1 MRAAVRCAAP
11 LPPPALALPPPALAA
26 SLLAQ
31 RRAAPQRAPARH
43 AAAILPRHAQ
53 GVAPP
58 RHRRC
63 AALCA
68 ATNPGAGG
76 GAAADADDD
85 GDADARAAMNE
96 VCSRAVRAMLA
107 GDASAARALRDELLA
122 MVAELASLRGMADS
136 AEDELFL
143 TLVAEMLDHKL
154 LPGADALSG
163 DRARAF
169 FAVLAAVEGE
179 WRLAMP
185 GQAEGPP
192 DGELKFSTYEDVLRK
207 RQQQRF
213 AERFGPL
220 PPPAAKQPRRAA
232 AVAAAKDA
240 WQLLGVERGASKADI
255 TAAYRQK
262 ARELHPDV
270 SPLPDATALFAA
282 VAAAYEQLTSDAPG
296 GAGDAEV
303 DSWPE
308 FARTPKKESPRSAAR
323 KSPAAGDAPA
333 SAGPQVGDLVE
344 YPLPARDRS
353 GDRVAGV
360 ALLVSRN
367 CDRGDAKK
375 LPPDMLD
382 ICECEPLRQR
392 ERGGAAWVP
401 DDLAPPCFPRMGQLK
416 VLDRS
421 AITYLPAHDAW
432 AFSLPLSPGCSG
444 PAHDE
449 EIML

>member
-11 LPPPALALPPPALAA
+11 LPPPAGVA
-26 SLLAQ
+26 SSRAQ
-31 RRAAPQRAPARH
+31 RRAAPPRAAARH
-43 AAAILPRHAQ
+43 AAATLARRAQ
-53 GVAPP
+53 RVAPP
-58 RHRRC
+58 RRGRC
-63 AALCA
+63 APVCA
-68 ATNPGAGG
+68 ATDLDSD
-76 GAAADADDD
+76 AATDADA
-85 GDADARAAMNE
+85 DADARAAMNE
-96 VCSRAVRAMLA
+96 VCSRAVRVMLA
-107 GDASAARALRDELLA
+107 GDAAAARELRDELQSTAAALA
-122 MVAELASLRGMADS
+122 GFGGMAD
-136 AEDELFL
+136 EDELFL

-169 FAVLAAVEGE
+169 FAVLAAIEGE

-192 DGELKFSTYEDVLRK
+192 DGDLKFTTYEEVLRK

-213 AERFGPL
+213 EERFGPL
-220 PPPAAKQPRRAA
+220 PPPRGAAAQQAPRAA
-232 AVAAAKDA
+232 AAAAQDA
-240 WQLLGVERGASKADI
+240 WELLGVARGASKADI
-255 TAAYRQK
+255 KAAYRKK
-262 ARELHPDV
+262 ARQLHPDV
-270 SPLPDATALFAA
+270 SALPDATALFAA
-282 VAAAYEQLTSDAPG
+282 VAAAYEQLTSDVPG
-296 GAGDAEV
+296 GGDAEV

-308 FARTPKKESPRSAAR
+308 FVRTPKKESPRSAAR
-323 KSPAAGDAPA
+323 KSPAAGGDAPD

-375 LPPDMLD
+375 LPPDLLD
-382 ICECEPLRQR
+382 VVECEPLRQR
-392 ERGGAAWVP
+392 ERGGSAWVP

-421 AITYLPAHDAW
+421 AITYLAAHDAW